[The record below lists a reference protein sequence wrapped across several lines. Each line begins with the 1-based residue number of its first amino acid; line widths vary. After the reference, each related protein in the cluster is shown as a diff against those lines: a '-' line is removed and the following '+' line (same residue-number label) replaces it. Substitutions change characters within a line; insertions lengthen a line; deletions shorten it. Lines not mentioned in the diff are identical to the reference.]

1 MKSEISRIRENQV
14 NIDNAFNLN
23 LNRNEAC
30 KGLNR
35 KEFFKAAASELNMD
49 NDYFENRMS
58 QPKSFVASKAIIQ
71 DFYRK
76 VNQNYDN

>member
-1 MKSEISRIRENQV
+1 
-14 NIDNAFNLN
+14 
-23 LNRNEAC
+23 
-30 KGLNR
+30 
-35 KEFFKAAASELNMD
+35 
-49 NDYFENRMS
+49 MS